1 MLDLYLIYV
10 LNLLRNNFFVI
21 ICLFIF
27 LKKIYV
33 IYCVFDIINLDIK
46 ILGSSKMFCICFLMM
61 SCYNDS
67 DIL

>member
-27 LKKIYV
+27 LKKICV
-33 IYCVFDIINLDIK
+33 IYCVFDIFDLDIK
-46 ILGSSKMFCICFLMM
+46 ILGSSIMFCICFLMM